1 MKAIRISASAGD
13 GYHVVPFGLPA
24 VHRYGAI
31 DPVPYRRQARSAIS
45 KANRELMQAD
55 AFRTIA
61 LSGGC
66 FMNFASQPGALLTLV
81 IAGKLAVDP
90 TPARPFMLEPGDVL
104 LTDEQSAAGL
114 SLHAAGQ
121 CRLLQFGVAGNWPDS
136 APPLDVPGTIIP
148 RNGDVPNIKRLFTGD
163 ENRSC
168 FSHFPEL
175 FSGPRDRWT
184 SPCPVQ
190 GFGILC
196 WEDSELDWHPCVSDQ
211 LVVFLSGETQVE
223 VGGDG
228 GSVEIFRA
236 GDICLAEDRIGEGHI
251 DRVLGAAYAVVLI
264 VEPRN
269 LWQAESSLTPGNTT
283 IYSFN
288 PTIM

>member
-1 MKAIRISASAGD
+1 MKTIRVSASAGG

-24 VHRYGAI
+24 VHRYGSI
-31 DPVPYRRQARSAIS
+31 DPAPYRRPARSAIS
-45 KANRELMQAD
+45 KAKQEVMPAG
-55 AFRTIA
+55 AFSTIV
-61 LSGGC
+61 LSVGRV
-66 FMNFASQPGALLTLV
+66 MNFASQPGALLTLV

-90 TPARPFMLEPGDVL
+90 MPARPFMLEPGDVL
-104 LTDEQSAAGL
+104 LTDEPSAASL
-114 SLHAAGQ
+114 SFHAAGQ
-121 CRLLQFGVAGNWPDS
+121 CRLLQIGVAGNWPDN

-175 FSGPRDRWT
+175 FSGPRNRWT

-211 LVVFLSGETQVE
+211 LVVFLSGEAQVE

-228 GSVEIFRA
+228 GSIEIFRA